1 MSKDKRQS
9 DSSKDSGSRRRSG
22 SFFEELQ
29 KRKVIRAAIAYVVGA
44 WVLLQV
50 AELVFNALDYKPWVL
65 TITFIALVAGFPVA
79 VVVAWIYEL
88 TPHGME
94 VDQGD
99 HPPTKRRGSLQK
111 AVDLLLIA
119 VLIGGVAWFTISSVP
134 DLLDRERQAE
144 QGDVED
150 SFAGFDLNS
159 IAVLPFANDS
169 SDADAGYFGDGLADE
184 IITVLHR
191 LPEFKVTTRHVSF
204 KFRSGD
210 PDLNFTDIARTMKV
224 RYILGGSVRR
234 AGNKVRVTARLTD
247 AESEKYLWEEQF
259 DRDFDE
265 IFDIQSEI
273 ANAVADA
280 SKTILSANSQNS
292 LLHRPTNSVE
302 AYDFYLQGR
311 DYLRR
316 PRTVPNLDAATTLFN
331 RALSL
336 DEEYALAYAGLCWSN
351 LHLYQLTKSTDT
363 VDDAEQACEQA
374 LTFDEGLS
382 EVHAALGEL
391 YRQTGD
397 LDAAETQFRISLKM
411 DPRSFEGVEGLAMT
425 LIGQNELE
433 SAEVMLRKMIDLQK
447 GYWRGYAEMGKYL
460 YRHGKDEEAIPFF
473 KQVTEL
479 APDNALGWNNLGA
492 AHYVLGNTR
501 GAATAWQKALEI
513 APSQSMYINLGSM
526 YYYLGQYD
534 KSAEMQQ
541 KAIETAPDDYR
552 IWGRLAAAYA
562 QQPDKDAEALA
573 TYERAIALA
582 EEALEV
588 NPNHPDV
595 LKNVS
600 LFYAHAGRAEDA
612 LEATATS
619 LQLTPKDPDTHFFA
633 SLVYQELGE
642 TDDCINSLAKA
653 IDLGYM
659 VELIRQEPALAPIR
673 ELDQF
678 QILVMPYIN

>member
-9 DSSKDSGSRRRSG
+9 FSSKDGGTGRRHAG
-22 SFFEELQ
+22 FFQQLQ
-29 KRKVIRAAIAYVVGA
+29 QRKVIRAAIAYVVGA

-50 AELVFNALDYKPWVL
+50 AELVFNALGYKPWVL
-65 TITFIALVAGFPVA
+65 TVTFIVLVAGFPVA

-94 VDQGD
+94 VDRGD
-99 HPPTKRRGSLQK
+99 HPPGKLPGSLQK
-111 AVDLLLIA
+111 AVDLLLIV
-119 VLIGGVAWFTISSVP
+119 VLVGGVSWFTITTIP

-144 QGDVED
+144 IGDVED
-150 SFAGFDLNS
+150 SFAGFDFNS
-159 IAVLPFANDS
+159 IAVLPFDNLS
-169 SDADAGYFGDGLADE
+169 SDEDAGYFGDGLAEE

-204 KFRSGD
+204 QFKGRDVGFAEMARS
-210 PDLNFTDIARTMKV
+210 MKV

-234 AGNKVRVTARLTD
+234 AGNKVRVTASLID
-247 AESEKYLWEEQF
+247 AESTANLWNEQF
-259 DRDFDE
+259 DRNFTE
-265 IFDIQSEI
+265 IFDIQSDI
-273 ANAVADA
+273 ARSVAEA
-280 SKTILSANSQNS
+280 SKTILSANSENS
-292 LLHRPTNSVE
+292 LLHRPTNNVE

-316 PRTVPNLDAATTLFN
+316 PRTVANLNAATALFDQ
-331 RALSL
+331 ALSL
-336 DEEYALAYAGLCWSN
+336 DEEYALAFAGLCWSN
-351 LHLYQLTKSTDT
+351 LHLYQLTKSTGT

-374 LTFDEGLS
+374 LIIDEGLS

-397 LDAAETQFRISLKM
+397 LDAAETQFRISLRM
-411 DPRSFEGVEGLAMT
+411 DPRSFEGVEGLAVT
-425 LIGQNELE
+425 LVGQNDLEGAEL
-433 SAEVMLRKMIDLQK
+433 MLSKMIDLQK

-460 YRHGKDEEAIPFF
+460 YRHGRDEEAIPFF

-501 GAATAWQKALEI
+501 GAASAWQKALDI

-526 YYYLGQYD
+526 YYYLGQFE

-552 IWGRLAAAYA
+552 IWGRLAAAYS
-562 QQPDKDAEALA
+562 QQQDKDAEATA
-573 TYERAIALA
+573 AYEKAIVLA
-582 EEALEV
+582 EEALGV

-600 LFYAHAGRAEDA
+600 LFYANVGRENDA

-619 LQLTPKDPDTHFFA
+619 LELTPKDPDTHFFA
-633 SLVYQELGE
+633 SLVYQRLGR
-642 TDDCINSLAKA
+642 TDDCIKSLAKA

-659 VELIRQEPALAPIR
+659 VELIRQEPALASIR
-673 ELDQF
+673 ELDEY